1 MSNSKLT
8 KRDYFALLRAR
19 VADDEDLVA
28 FIDHEVALLNRKNA
42 CRSSLPSPKQIANNA
57 LMSAIYDAMEPNK
70 AYTATEIS
78 ALVPALA
85 DAKVQK
91 VSALVTKMRENVLVS
106 RSVVK
111 GRAYFTKI

>member
-19 VADDEDLVA
+19 VADDDALVA
-28 FIDHEVALLNRKNA
+28 FIDHEVALLDKKNA
-42 CRSSLPSPKQIANNA
+42 SRSDKPTAKQVANSA

-70 AYTATEIS
+70 AYTATDIS
-78 ALVPALA
+78 ALVPDLA
-85 DAKVQK
+85 DAKIQK
-91 VSALVTKMRENVLVS
+91 VSALITKMRENVLVS
-106 RSVVK
+106 REVVK